1 MANTM
6 KMRVVRA
13 DGYVE
18 VKVIIQHPM
27 ETGQR
32 RNPGTGE
39 KIPAHFI
46 HAISAA
52 VNGRNLVTSRCGGG
66 IARNPFFAF
75 RLRDVKTGD
84 RVTVSWEDTKG
95 ESGSADAVVG

>member
-1 MANTM
+1 MADM
-6 KMRVVRA
+6 MRMRVVRA
-13 DGYVE
+13 GEYTE

-32 RNPGTGE
+32 RNPKTGK

-46 HAISAA
+46 HTVTAA
-52 VNGRNLVTSRCGGG
+52 VNGRDVVKSRCGGG

-75 RLRDVKTGD
+75 RLHDVEKGD
-84 RVTVSWEDTKG
+84 KITIRWEDTG
-95 ESGSADAVVG
+95 GASGSADAVAG